1 MCHLQ
6 NGQTTYHVPVRI
18 MHVGVS
24 IYSYVELCIVCS
36 LWVYYVLHIHDRAVA
51 SPTGGVCIYVCVYV
65 CMYARVYI
73 VSSLLSDLARIG

>member
-6 NGQTTYHVPVRI
+6 NGRTTYHVSVRI

-36 LWVYYVLHIHDRAVA
+36 LWIYYVLHIIIAQSH
-51 SPTGGVCIYVCVYV
+51 PPLGVYVFIYV
-65 CMYARVYI
+65 CMYARVYF
-73 VSSLLSDLARIG
+73 VSSLLADLTRTG